1 MKLGMNTFFINMLDF
16 EEGLQFCQE
25 QGVQAVE
32 VAAVGPAARQYC
44 DVDRLLADQGE
55 LERWLDIYAAHGLEI
70 YSFAGHGTPLVP
82 DPRIAEEYSRQ
93 FRKTCALMERVGCT
107 RLVVVAGLP
116 EGAEGD
122 SLPAWIVNT
131 DLPFLRDALEWQWER
146 RLIPYW
152 KEHGQIAA
160 DHGVTLC
167 FEMQIN
173 DMVHSPVKLRRLRD
187 ELGPV
192 VACNYDI
199 SHMWVQGIDPLAAIH
214 ELGDLIQ
221 AVHLK
226 DTLIPRTECAAAR
239 LLRLDRPQAV
249 PASFVDVHDTGLGTR
264 RPHLARGHFD
274 AALCRL

>member
-1 MKLGMNTFFINMLDF
+1 MKLGMNTFFISMLDF

-32 VAAVGPAARQYC
+32 VAAIGPAAKQYC
-44 DVDRLLADQGE
+44 DIDRLLVNQGE
-55 LERWLDIYAAHGLEI
+55 LERWLNIYAAHGLEI

-82 DPRIAEEYSRQ
+82 DRRIAKEYSRQ
-93 FRKTCALMERVGCT
+93 FRQTCELMERIGCT
-107 RLVVVAGLP
+107 RLALVAGLP

-146 RLIPYW
+146 RLLPYW
-152 KEHGQIAA
+152 KEHGKIAA

-173 DMVHSPVKLRRLRD
+173 DMIHSPVKLRRLRD

-199 SHMWVQGIDPLAAIH
+199 SHRPAGSRPRVGRPHPGRPSQGYTD
-214 ELGDLIQ
+214 
-221 AVHLK
+221 
-226 DTLIPRTECAAAR
+226 PRTECAAAR
-239 LLRLDRPQAV
+239 LLRLDRPQEL
-249 PASFVDVHDTGLGTR
+249 PEPFLDLHDSWLGTR

-274 AALCRL
+274 VALCRL